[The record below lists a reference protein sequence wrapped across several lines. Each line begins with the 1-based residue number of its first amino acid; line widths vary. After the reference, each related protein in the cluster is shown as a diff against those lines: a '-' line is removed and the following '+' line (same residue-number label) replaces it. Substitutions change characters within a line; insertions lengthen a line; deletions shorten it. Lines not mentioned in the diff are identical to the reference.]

1 MANVKRGCAVSL
13 PSPDSGSCDSSHLPT
28 VNRLHI
34 TVLSSKIP
42 SVSQSTRSHRKAL
55 GQHFLSS
62 GRILN
67 RIVAA
72 ANLTLDDLV
81 EEIGPGAGAL
91 TVRLLEQAGR
101 VVAVELDP
109 YLSAMLPGRVVDASN
124 LTVVEADARHVNLA
138 SLVPAAQ
145 GYKVAANLPYYAANR
160 IVRRFLEADHK
171 PILMVLTLQQ
181 EVASATVSYTH
192 LTLPTILLV

>member
-1 MANVKRGCAVSL
+1 MANVERGCAVSL
-13 PSPDSGSCDSSHLPT
+13 LSQNSGSRDSSNSTT
-28 VNRLHI
+28 VNRLPI
-34 TVLSSKIP
+34 TVLSSRIP
-42 SVSQSTRSHRKAL
+42 SVYRSTRSHRKAL

-72 ANLTLDDLV
+72 ANLSQDDLV
-81 EEIGPGAGAL
+81 VEIGPGAGAL
-91 TVRLLEQAGR
+91 TVQLLERAGR

-109 YLSAMLPGRVVDASN
+109 YLAAMLPGRMVDASN
-124 LTVVEADARHVNLA
+124 LTVVEADARHVNLD
-138 SLVPAAQ
+138 SLVPAGQ

-181 EVASATVSYTH
+181 EVASAMTCLLYTSDAADE
-192 LTLPTILLV
+192 